1 MSPVKTPEDSLKA
14 TSPSKLVQ
22 DNVNKDWGAQVGTTN
37 PKQALADK
45 HNADPY
51 PVKGAGK

>member
-1 MSPVKTPEDSLKA
+1 MADAPDKMKA

-22 DNVNKDWGAQVGTTN
+22 GVVDQSWDGAKGTPN

-45 HNADPY
+45 FTGTKHQ
-51 PVKGAGK
+51 VKPGK